1 MRPTPIEQWR
11 AFGELVKTHR
21 LARHFTLRGFAREL
35 GVAPSYVSYIEAA
48 QVPPPSDGVMAR
60 MAEVL
65 EVPTNLLLTKAGR
78 LSPDTLREF
87 WSHPAIPPILS
98 TIPGMSL
105 EEAQTFCRMVVM
117 TPESSLTHD

>member
-11 AFGELVKTHR
+11 EFGELVKTHR

-48 QVPPPSDGVMAR
+48 QVPPPSDAVIQR
-60 MAEVL
+60 MAAL
-65 EVPTNLLLTKAGR
+65 LDVPATLLLTKAGR
-78 LSPDTLREF
+78 LAPGVLHAF
-87 WSHPAIPPILS
+87 WSHPAVPAVLS
-98 TIPGMSL
+98 TIDGMSL
-105 EEAQTFCRMVVM
+105 EEAQTFCRVVVM